1 MMINAI
7 ELARAAKN
15 EDEAQKEKEKTKPF
29 IYKVFREIWNFV
41 TCNRSLFIFS
51 EENFVRRFA
60 CRFIAW
66 GPFEWTILTT
76 ILCTTVVLAL
86 EEHLPNGD
94 KTPLSIS
101 LESTENYFLGIFCTE
116 SFFKILAAG
125 LILHKGAYLHNLW
138 NIMDFLVVST
148 GLLTIFISSE
158 GIGFD
163 LKIIRAF
170 RVLRPLKLVNGV
182 PSLQVVLSSILK
194 AMAPLMNI
202 ALLVFFCI
210 VIFAIIGLEF
220 YSGIF
225 HATCF
230 NITSMG

>member
-1 MMINAI
+1 
-7 ELARAAKN
+7 
-15 EDEAQKEKEKTKPF
+15 
-29 IYKVFREIWNFV
+29 
-41 TCNRSLFIFS
+41 
-51 EENFVRRFA
+51 
-60 CRFIAW
+60 
-66 GPFEWTILTT
+66 
-76 ILCTTVVLAL
+76 
-86 EEHLPNGD
+86 
-94 KTPLSIS
+94 
-101 LESTENYFLGIFCTE
+101 
-116 SFFKILAAG
+116 
-125 LILHKGAYLHNLW
+125 
-138 NIMDFLVVST
+138 MDFLVVST

-230 NITSMG
+230 NITSMGNINTSITTLLIKLVILILK